1 MYDKQ
6 TDSKWIHSTGL
17 AMAGKLAGT
26 ELKILP
32 SRVVRWKTWREVH
45 PNTKVLAREGRWGF
59 MGAYIAGSQPSV
71 LGLSVGQGP
80 RAKLYPFDVLLKEQ
94 IVNDVV
100 APYQVTVVMDPAN
113 NQAMAFSR
121 KVDDRVLTF
130 TPLKARDKEARLMR
144 DRETGSIWNRMSG
157 RAIEGPLKGTELL
170 PLISVP
176 WLKER
181 WGQIYEGG
189 IVYGGP

>member
-1 MYDKQ
+1 
-6 TDSKWIHSTGL
+6 
-17 AMAGKLAGT
+17 
-26 ELKILP
+26 
-32 SRVVRWKTWREVH
+32 
-45 PNTKVLAREGRWGF
+45 

-94 IVNDVV
+94 IVNDFV

-130 TPLKARDKEARLMR
+130 TPLKARDKKARLMR

-181 WGQIYEGG
+181 WGQIYESG